1 MERREVGEEEKAGGS
16 PRAMRNRAVIVG
28 IGNLILKDEG
38 VGIHVVR
45 ELAKR
50 ELPPGVKVID
60 GGTATID
67 LLPLMYETKRIIVI
81 DAMEGRGQPGTLYRY
96 RAEDLLDTPD
106 MPFSLHQMGFLN
118 VLRLARQLGGHRAY
132 LTVIGVEPGEISF
145 GMELTPEVK
154 NVVPKVIEA
163 VFEELGEL

>member
-1 MERREVGEEEKAGGS
+1 MERREVGEEEKARGS

-50 ELPPGVKVID
+50 ELPPEVKVID

-67 LLPLMYETKRIIVI
+67 
-81 DAMEGRGQPGTLYRY
+81 
-96 RAEDLLDTPD
+96 
-106 MPFSLHQMGFLN
+106 
-118 VLRLARQLGGHRAY
+118 
-132 LTVIGVEPGEISF
+132 
-145 GMELTPEVK
+145 
-154 NVVPKVIEA
+154 
-163 VFEELGEL
+163 